1 MIPVRRWLAA
11 FALVAMALL
20 VATSV
25 TSQPGPRAEAG
36 PRAGL
41 RAYTLE
47 VPGRILGATVTDLSG
62 AGKPDVVVAWLPEG
76 PDPLDKA
83 RTRKLAVFRH
93 RDEEPLFARQPDQ
106 TWSLR
111 RDACCLLAADLNAAP
126 GDEIL
131 VLCPDGL
138 HSVAPGQRA
147 SEVVVSEPSFFS
159 FSSDATLDHW
169 PLGLDL
175 DGDGRDE
182 IILPTPSGY
191 AVWGRKN
198 GEAARLTRR
207 GEIRLQAQERFA
219 PRFEQRFLSRLLTR
233 ISYLPCVVAGD
244 ENADGR
250 LDLISI
256 DGRGLLVF
264 RQRPDGSFPADP
276 DLVGQLSGLQGDA
289 AAGGNGRQSGAML
302 ETVRVVVED
311 IDGDGRLDVLA
322 SRSGGPTGLLS
333 DMRTRFMVFMGR
345 RDGWFGRQRPDR
357 LLSLRG
363 LSVNPSLVDCD
374 GDGKLDLVASS
385 LRTDMLANLKRALV
399 NSVTVTYVVFRGTG
413 DGRIFDSEPFFQRD
427 VEIPMDHLDAGGSA
441 PLLFFNGDFDGDGQ
455 HDLLELTMPA
465 GISWTPLILEHG
477 FFGWGREE
485 LVPDDS
491 RRVTATIPISS
502 RVRVVDVNADG
513 RDDILISYPR
523 QDDPERSRLRILVSP
538 GP

>member
-1 MIPVRRWLAA
+1 MTPDRHWLLSVALI
-11 FALVAMALL
+11 ALVLL
-20 VATSV
+20 VAD
-25 TSQPGPRAEAG
+25 PAANHRIPHAEAG

-41 RAYTLE
+41 RTYTLE

-62 AGKPDVVVAWLPEG
+62 AGQPDVVVAWLPDG
-76 PDPLDKA
+76 PSPLGEP

-93 RDEEPLFARQPDQ
+93 RNEEPLFARQPDQ
-106 TWSLR
+106 VWPLR
-111 RDACCLLAADLNAAP
+111 GDACCLLSADVNALP
-126 GDEIL
+126 GNEIL

-138 HSVAPGQRA
+138 HSVAPTSTKVA
-147 SEVVVSEPSFFS
+147 SEPSFFS
-159 FSSDATLDHW
+159 FSSDATLDYW
-169 PLGLDL
+169 PLGRDL
-175 DGDGRDE
+175 DGDGMDE
-182 IILPTPSGY
+182 LILPTPSGY
-191 AVWGRKN
+191 AVWGRKS
-198 GEAARLTRR
+198 GEAAQLTRR

-233 ISYLPCVVAGD
+233 ISYLPCIVAGD

-264 RQRPDGSFPADP
+264 RQRSDGSFPADP
-276 DLVGQLSGLQGDA
+276 DLMGKLSGLQGSA
-289 AAGGNGRQSGAML
+289 AAGGSGGQAGEKL
-302 ETVRVVVED
+302 ETVRVVVQD

-322 SRSGGPTGLLS
+322 SRSGGDPGLLS

-385 LRTDMLANLKRALV
+385 LRTDMLANLKRALIK
-399 NSVTVTYVVFRGTG
+399 SVTVTYVVFRGTG
-413 DGRIFDSEPFFQRD
+413 DGRIFDSEPFFERD
-427 VEIPMDHLDAGGSA
+427 VDIPIDHLDAGGSA
-441 PLLFFNGDFDGDGQ
+441 PLLFFDGDFNADGQ
-455 HDLLELTMPA
+455 HDLLELTMPS
-465 GISWTPLILEHG
+465 GISWTPLVLKRG

-491 RRVTATIPISS
+491 RRATATLPISS
-502 RVRVVDVNADG
+502 RVSVVDVNADG
-513 RDDILISYPR
+513 RDDILLSYPR
-523 QDDPERSRLRILVSP
+523 KDDPERSRLRILVSP